1 MKRVIA
7 FLACLLATL
16 VLGAADLRRLSPG
29 FCAATDSCCC
39 SDPATVDPCICGDP
53 VDYDFPEM
61 AAFVG
66 LPQLGV
72 PPAGELQIGATA
84 RLVDVLPS
92 WHPALPW
99 HAPPEEERARL
110 SVWIL

>member
-1 MKRVIA
+1 MKRTIA
-7 FLACLLATL
+7 FLACFLATL
-16 VLGAADLRRLSPG
+16 VLGTADLRRLSPG
-29 FCAATDSCCC
+29 SCAATDFCCC

-53 VDYDFPEM
+53 ADSNFPEM

-66 LPQLGV
+66 LPHAGA
-72 PPAGELQIGATA
+72 PPAGELQIGETA
-84 RLVDVLPS
+84 PLVDLLPR

-99 HAPPEEERARL
+99 HALPEEVRGRL